1 MSKTKL
7 TKLLDRTPA
16 QKQERKASVRF
27 KTERTRKADTRLFK
41 QEMRFTPWIE
51 RTLQND

>member
-7 TKLLDRTPA
+7 IKLLDKTPA

-51 RTLQND
+51 RIADKD

>member
-7 TKLLDRTPA
+7 IKLLDKTPA

-27 KTERTRKADTRLFK
+27 KLEKRRADTRLFK

-51 RTLQND
+51 RIQSND

>member
-1 MSKTKL
+1 MSAKGLIKLFDKTK
-7 TKLLDRTPA
+7 A